1 MNEYITQDFV
11 KNVLPKRKRESN
23 KSTFGRVLL
32 VCGSDSMR
40 GAAALAARGA
50 LRLGA
55 GLVTLA
61 SAKSVIDTLSASLCE
76 PIYLDVESGDLFKTA
91 EKMQVIGLGCG
102 LGTGETTAAW
112 TAKFLSSAGAPL
124 ILDADGINVL
134 EGHAHLLHQAKR
146 PVLLTPHPLEFSR
159 LSGLTVKAIQA
170 DRAHI
175 ARTFAAEYGITLLL
189 KGANTVVTDGK
200 TTLINPT
207 GSSALAKGEAEMH
220 FRYDLRAG
228 GARNATV
235 GSGGHRG
242 LSSRNGRAAAGQNL
256 FGIRRAAERSAG
268 RSRSD
273 PGGMGILKKNK
284 KRPLCSLH
292 KLECIPPIILPFAE
306 PV

>member
-1 MNEYITQDFV
+1 MVNYMQKGRSFAPKYCEVVDMNEYITQDFV
-11 KNVLPKRKRESN
+11 KNALPKRKSESN

-61 SAKSVIDTLSASLCE
+61 STKSVIDTLSASLYE

-102 LGTGETTAAW
+102 LGAGEITAAW

-124 ILDADGINVL
+124 ILDADGINAL
-134 EGHAHLLHQAKR
+134 SGHAHLLRQAKR

-175 ARTFAAEYGITLLL
+175 TRTFAAEYGITLLL

-207 GSSALAKGEAEMH
+207 GSSALAKG
-220 FRYDLRAG
+220 
-228 GARNATV
+228 
-235 GSGGHRG
+235 GSGDALCGMICALAAQG
-242 LSSRNGRAAAGQNL
+242 TQLLEAAAIAAYLHGMAGQRL
-256 FGIRRAAERSAG
+256 AKIYSEYGVLPGDLPAEAAR
-268 RSRSD
+268 
-273 PGGMGILKKNK
+273 IL
-284 KRPLCSLH
+284 
-292 KLECIPPIILPFAE
+292 AE
-306 PV
+306 WGY